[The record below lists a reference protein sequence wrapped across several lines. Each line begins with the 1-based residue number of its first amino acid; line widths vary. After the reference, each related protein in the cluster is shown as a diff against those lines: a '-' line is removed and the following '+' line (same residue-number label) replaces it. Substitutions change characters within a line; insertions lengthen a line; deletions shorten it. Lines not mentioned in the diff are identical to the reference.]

1 MTAKRVTD
9 EMSPEVLAQRLNW
22 KIDETIADI
31 GRLRAGTAEVLSKL
45 NQTDD
50 KQSEQIRIINQNF
63 AVMNQKVEDLT
74 MDLRALRESSNGS
87 AMSRAQ
93 RDMQIAAMQN
103 ALDNLK
109 SQMEKVSAKGDRN
122 DILIALAA
130 AVIGILTR
138 FVGQP

>member
-22 KIDETIADI
+22 KIDETVADI

-74 MDLRALRESSNGS
+74 MDLRALRESSNGT
-87 AMSRAQ
+87 AMARAQ

-103 ALDNLK
+103 ALENLK
-109 SQMEKVSAKGDRN
+109 AQMEKVSAKGDRN

>member
-22 KIDETIADI
+22 QIDETIADI

-103 ALDNLK
+103 ALENLK
-109 SQMEKVSAKGDRN
+109 AQMEKVSAKGDRN

>member
-1 MTAKRVTD
+1 MAAKRVTD

-22 KIDETIADI
+22 KIDETVADI
-31 GRLRAGTAEVLSKL
+31 GRLRAGTADVLSKL
-45 NQTDD
+45 NATDD

-74 MDLRALRESSNGS
+74 MDLRALRESSNGT
-87 AMSRAQ
+87 AMARAQ

-103 ALDNLK
+103 ALENLK
-109 SQMEKVSAKGDRN
+109 AQMEKVSAKGDRN